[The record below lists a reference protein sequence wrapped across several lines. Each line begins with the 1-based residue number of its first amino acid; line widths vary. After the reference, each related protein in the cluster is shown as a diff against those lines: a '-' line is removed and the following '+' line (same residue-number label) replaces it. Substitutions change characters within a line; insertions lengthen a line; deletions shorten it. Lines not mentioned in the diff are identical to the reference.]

1 MYSSGVTEPDRPL
14 RVLFIHGLEGS
25 PRGAKARYLAARFDA
40 HTPAMDTSDLEG
52 SIATQARAVRELA
65 PDVVVGSSY
74 GGAVAVALL
83 ARGAWRGPTV
93 LLAPAAGRLDL
104 GDALP
109 EGVTVTVVHASRD
122 AIIPRE
128 DSEALAATGTPGRV
142 RLVVVDDEHR
152 LDSLLAGDGLAEL
165 VREAA
170 TRGPVGGA

>member
-1 MYSSGVTEPDRPL
+1 MVDRPL

-25 PRGAKARYLAARFDA
+25 PQGAKARYLAARFDA
-40 HTPAMDTSDLEG
+40 RTPAMDTSDLEG
-52 SIATQARAVRELA
+52 SIAAQAHAVVDFA

-93 LLAPAAGRLDL
+93 LLAPAAGRLDV
-104 GDALP
+104 GNALP
-109 EGVTVTVVHASRD
+109 EGVAVTVVHAARD

-128 DSEALAATGTPGRV
+128 DSEALAATGTAGRV

-152 LDSLLAGDGLAEL
+152 LDTLLAGDGLAAI
-165 VREAA
+165 VRETAA
-170 TRGPVGGA
+170 R